1 VNTKTEKSGADKIP
15 EWLKRKERGNIFWL
29 RVICWLS
36 LALGRRIS
44 RIVVYGIALYF
55 VLAVSA
61 ARKASREY
69 LVRCLERP
77 VTWYDLYRHILA
89 FASTIHDRFY
99 LLNNRDDLFNI
110 QVFGTEPYQ
119 SLIDCNKGIF
129 LFGAHFGGFEI
140 LRTHARDN
148 PHVKVCV
155 AMYPENASQ
164 LNSALTAINPK
175 VMQDIVSL
183 GQLDSILTIY
193 HRLVEG
199 AVIGILADRAVGAD
213 QYISLPFLGAP
224 AYFPTGPFRMA
235 VMLRHPVYFMAG
247 IYRGGNRYDIHFELL
262 ADLSTSVTTSREE
275 AMREV
280 LIKYVAALERY
291 CKSAPFN
298 WFNFYDFWEA
308 PHCEKN

>member
-1 VNTKTEKSGADKIP
+1 MNTKTENSAPEKTP

-36 LALGRRIS
+36 LALGRRLS

-55 VLAVSA
+55 VLAVPA
-61 ARKASREY
+61 ARKASRAY
-69 LVRCLERP
+69 LARCLERP
-77 VTWYDLYRHILA
+77 VTWYDLYRHILT

-119 SLIDCNKGIF
+119 SVIDCNSGLF
-129 LFGAHFGGFEI
+129 LFGAHFGSFEI

-148 PHVKVCV
+148 PRIKVCI

-175 VMQDIVSL
+175 VMQDIISL
-183 GQLDSILTIY
+183 GQLDSMLTI
-193 HRLVEG
+193 HHKLVEG
-199 AVIGILADRAVGAD
+199 AVIGILADRAVGLD
-213 QYISLPFLGAP
+213 QYISIPFLGTP

-262 ADLSTSVTTSREE
+262 ADLSKSVTTSRDE
-275 AMREV
+275 AVREV
-280 LIKYVAALERY
+280 LVKYVAALERL
-291 CKSAPFN
+291 CKLAPFN
-298 WFNFYDFWEA
+298 WFNFYDIWKV
-308 PHCEKN
+308 PHSVKD